1 MEDFDAAIALLK
13 FHNVGISP
21 KEHFDLFMNIGLFC
35 SMMSSVKKMLI
46 VVVVVLTAMN
56 VSGQSSQLVIKKT
69 GPDYY
74 IEHKVQA
81 KENWYSIGRVYL
93 LSPKVISAFNELS
106 MDKGLSIGQ
115 QIKIPLTADNFNQSD
130 NAAFTGPAIV
140 HIVAQG
146 EGLLR
151 LANVYK
157 VTMEQ
162 LREWN
167 RLTSDQLKVNSNLI
181 IGFLQ
186 APGAGNIQP
195 ASPIVKEAQPIKPS
209 SGDQLQKTN
218 TASENQAQK
227 QTAQKQPVVNTP
239 VSEKPAQP
247 STTQQQT
254 AQVNASVYSTGTSSA
269 ASATGFFAGVFLSQS
284 KEGKQQKMETPAYG
298 VFKSTSGWQDA
309 KYYILMNNVVPG
321 TVVRI
326 TSRNTGRQIY
336 AKVLGAVPP
345 GKESEGLLLRISNAA
360 ASALG
365 VPNGEPGVFELVW
378 SN

>member
-1 MEDFDAAIALLK
+1 
-13 FHNVGISP
+13 VPS

-46 VVVVVLTAMN
+46 AIVVVLSAFN
-56 VSGQSSQLVIKKT
+56 VSGQTTQFVIKKS

-74 IEHKVQA
+74 LEHKVQA

-93 LSPKVISAFNELS
+93 LSPKVISVFNELS

-115 QIKIPLTADNFNQSD
+115 QIKIPLTADNFNQTD

-151 LANVYK
+151 LSNVYK
-157 VTMEQ
+157 VTMAQ

-167 RLTSDQLKVNSNLI
+167 RLTSDQLKVNSSLI

-195 ASPIVKEAQPIKPS
+195 TNVTNKDNQPVKNLPAEQVLKSNADAERSAQR
-209 SGDQLQKTN
+209 
-218 TASENQAQK
+218 
-227 QTAQKQPVVNTP
+227 QTAQRQPAVNASGP
-239 VSEKPAQP
+239 EKSAQP
-247 STTQQQT
+247 SSVQQ
-254 AQVNASVYSTGTSSA
+254 ASAPVNVSASSSSA
-269 ASATGFFAGVFLSQS
+269 APTAAATGFFSGVFLSQS
-284 KEGKQQKMETPAYG
+284 KEGRQQKMETPAYG
-298 VFKSTSGWQDA
+298 VFKSTSGWQDS
-309 KYYILMNNVVPG
+309 KYYVLMNNVVPG
-321 TVVRI
+321 TVIRI
-326 TSRNTGRQIY
+326 TSRNTGRQIF